1 MRLVG
6 LAVASLLLGVAPA
19 SAQYIPRPLAPI
31 GPLPAQDVTEIV
43 QAMGLDPVGPP
54 LPRGPFYLQRA
65 TDDFGRLLRVTVD
78 ARRSQVIAV
87 EPAGALRP
95 PYGRYAGYGGPYGVP
110 AGHGPHGRPYPAY
123 AVPDDDAD
131 LAPTG
136 SIMAPRAQ
144 PPRPALP
151 PLTAAPQ
158 RRIKTATVTPAR
170 PPVPKKRPAAA
181 PAEAAGSIEPL
192 PASATPAAPAAAPA
206 VPPKWPSPPVTP
218 LE

>member
-6 LAVASLLLGVAPA
+6 LAVASLLLGAAPA
-19 SAQYIPRPLAPI
+19 SAQYYIPRPLAPI

-65 TDDFGRLLRVTVD
+65 TDDFGRMLRVTVD

-87 EPAGALRP
+87 EPAGAPRP
-95 PYGRYAGYGGPYGVP
+95 PYGRYAG
-110 AGHGPHGRPYPAY
+110 YPAY

-131 LAPTG
+131 LAPPG

-144 PPRPALP
+144 PPRQAAVTPHPVLP
-151 PLTAAPQ
+151 PQTAASQ

-181 PAEAAGSIEPL
+181 PAEAAGSIEPM
-192 PASATPAAPAAAPA
+192 PASVTPAAPAAPA